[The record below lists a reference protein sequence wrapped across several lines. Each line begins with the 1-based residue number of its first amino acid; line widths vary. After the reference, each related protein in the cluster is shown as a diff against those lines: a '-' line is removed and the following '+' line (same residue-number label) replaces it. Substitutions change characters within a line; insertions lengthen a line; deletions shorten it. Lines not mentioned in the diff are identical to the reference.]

1 MLIENHG
8 LPGWSQLSR
17 QSDKNFGL
25 QGQTPI
31 STTLQLE
38 AWPLSQPQSEGQVQ
52 DSATTV
58 SKFVLLNRKRI
69 VIWHDVINNSI
80 TPHRSNN
87 NRPLSPEQLI
97 ETLKKLKS
105 NGQIEAIVYT
115 RRAGTPDL
123 SIDLRQTGI
132 LILEATKNL
141 SSRRKQANFEY
152 LYQLTKVHPETH
164 IDLKLVTTVL
174 LNCQNFRKLIKKKRS
189 KKPAKKKPN
198 KRQKDRKKLDFL
210 FFLLFSFLFSA

>member
-1 MLIENHG
+1 MVYLVGASCLANLTRTLDHKDKRRFQ
-8 LPGWSQLSR
+8 QLSYSKPGLSLNPR
-17 QSDKNFGL
+17 AKDKYK
-25 QGQTPI
+25 T
-31 STTLQLE
+31 
-38 AWPLSQPQSEGQVQ
+38 VQ
-52 DSATTV
+52 HLFQN
-58 SKFVLLNRKRI
+58 KFVLLNRKRI
-69 VIWHDVINNSI
+69 VIWHDGINNSI

-97 ETLKKLKS
+97 EILKKLNS

-141 SSRRKQANFEY
+141 SSRRKQANFKY
-152 LYQLTKVHPETH
+152 LYQLTQVHPETH
-164 IDLKLVTTVL
+164 IDLKLVTTIL
-174 LNCQNFRKLIKKKRS
+174 LNCRNLRKLIKKKRS

-198 KRQKDRKKLDFL
+198 KRQKDRKKKRE
-210 FFLLFSFLFSA
+210 SKKAEQQE